1 MKNTPFTPEKTKAV
15 VMLGIFYFV
24 FLGAEYLFDNTMTS
38 HVTSHHVVLMQ
49 GCILG
54 ISAVGFPCGAWL
66 YRLLSARGLNIPIIT
81 GTALGIIC
89 IFILQQ
95 HLSFAASIISGLLLF
110 FLLGISGSWVHYAAA
125 ATLCGDSHLARAV
138 GAAYALG
145 IALQFINNNIIP
157 LDIAETGMLALFL
170 AVMSWMLHRFKD
182 PTKDPAAE
190 TSDTQA
196 PAADTPT
203 GSDPAVSLSHDP
215 GIRTAALLFVLMVA
229 LMTFIFAALDNAVTF
244 AHASGAADIGQWPR
258 LLLALS
264 GLAAGYLFDIR
275 DRSYMHIMMYC
286 VMLLSAICAVMI
298 ETGGPFTVALVIFY
312 LSAGFFAV
320 FFTTGFLAL
329 SVRLENTPLWAGMGR
344 TVNNACA
351 VVAGILSAALFD
363 TGSDLVIMSLTL
375 VLFAVISIVIYLYLT
390 KYEISHQHAETTSPI
405 PMPKPEPPAREIPS
419 EEELLTAFCREFAL
433 TDREKDVLCTLIN
446 SEESAQK
453 IAEELGISRAALY
466 RHIASLNE
474 KTGTGSR
481 IGLMQF
487 FFSWEKD
494 RYIM

>member
-1 MKNTPFTPEKTKAV
+1 MKNTRFTPEKTKAV
-15 VMLGIFYFV
+15 IMLGIFYFV
-24 FLGAEYLFDNTMTS
+24 FLGAEYLFDNTMTY
-38 HVTSHHVVLMQ
+38 HVTSQHVVLMQ

-54 ISAVGFPCGAWL
+54 ISAVGFPFGAWL
-66 YRLLSARGLNIPIIT
+66 YRLLSGRSLNVSIIT
-81 GTALGIIC
+81 GTALGVIC
-89 IFILQQ
+89 IFCLQQ
-95 HLSFAASIISGLLLF
+95 HLSFAASVISGLLLF
-110 FLLGISGSWVHYAAA
+110 FLLGVCGSWIHYAAA
-125 ATLCGDSHLARAV
+125 VTLRGDSHLARAV
-138 GAAYALG
+138 GTAYALG
-145 IALQFINNNIIP
+145 IALQFLNNNIIP
-157 LDIAETGMLALFL
+157 LDVAEAGMLALFL
-170 AVMSWMLHRFKD
+170 AGMALMLCRFKD
-182 PTKDPAAE
+182 PDANP
-190 TSDTQA
+190 SDTQTPDA
-196 PAADTPT
+196 EADLPVPAC
-203 GSDPAVSLSHDP
+203 SEP
-215 GIRTAALLFVLMVA
+215 GIRTAALLFVIMVA

-244 AHASGAADIGQWPR
+244 AHASGAANIGQWPR

-286 VMLLSAICAVMI
+286 VMLLSAICVVMI
-298 ETGGPFTVALVIFY
+298 ETGGSFTVALVIFY

-351 VVAGILSAALFD
+351 VIAGILSAALFG
-363 TGSDLVIMSLTL
+363 TGNKLVIMSLTL
-375 VLFAVISIVIYLYLT
+375 VLFAVISVVIYLYLT
-390 KYEISHQHAETTSPI
+390 KYETSHQYAAVSE
-405 PMPKPEPPAREIPS
+405 MPPVPEPETAAREIPS
-419 EEELLTAFCREFAL
+419 EEELLTAFCLEFSL
-433 TDREKDVLCTLIN
+433 TDREKDVLYTLLH

-487 FFSWEKD
+487 FFSWEKEH
-494 RYIM
+494 YLM